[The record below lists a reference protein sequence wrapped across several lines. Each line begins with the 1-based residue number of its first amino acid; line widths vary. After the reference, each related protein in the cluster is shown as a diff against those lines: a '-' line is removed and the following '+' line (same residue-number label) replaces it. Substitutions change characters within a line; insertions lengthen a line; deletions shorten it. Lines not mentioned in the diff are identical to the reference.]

1 METEAIQAMNSD
13 KTSEMTDNAGGD
25 WLDRLLADDA
35 RTHRDAYVA
44 DDGFSARVMLALPA
58 PIAPIALPAW
68 RKPVV
73 LALWSVAAAGIAMA
87 MPSAMLDV
95 GREAYRM
102 LAAQPVSLSGIAGA
116 VVAMIALTSAAAAYS
131 LRDQIAD

>member
-1 METEAIQAMNSD
+1 
-13 KTSEMTDNAGGD
+13 MTDDTGGTGGE

-35 RTHRDAYVA
+35 QAHRAAYVA
-44 DDGFSARVMLALPA
+44 DDGFTARVMHPLPA
-58 PIAPIALPAW
+58 PFALPAW

-73 LALWSVAAAGIAMA
+73 LALWSVAAAGIAVA
-87 MPSAMLDV
+87 MPSVVLEV
-95 GREAYRM
+95 GREAYRL

-131 LRDQIAD
+131 LRDQNAN

>member
-1 METEAIQAMNSD
+1 
-13 KTSEMTDNAGGD
+13 MTDDTGGTGGE

-35 RTHRDAYVA
+35 QAHRAAHVA
-44 DDGFSARVMLALPA
+44 DDGFTARVMHPLPA
-58 PIAPIALPAW
+58 LFALPAW

-73 LALWSVAAAGIAMA
+73 LALWSVAGIAVA
-87 MPSAMLDV
+87 MPSVVLEV
-95 GREAYRM
+95 GREAYRL

-131 LRDQIAD
+131 LRDQNAN

>member
-13 KTSEMTDNAGGD
+13 KTSKMTVDTNGD

-95 GREAYRM
+95 GREAYRL

-116 VVAMIALTSAAAAYS
+116 VVAMIAATAGAAAYS
-131 LRDQIAD
+131 LRDHIAN

>member
-1 METEAIQAMNSD
+1 
-13 KTSEMTDNAGGD
+13 
-25 WLDRLLADDA
+25 
-35 RTHRDAYVA
+35 
-44 DDGFSARVMLALPA
+44 MLALPA

-95 GREAYRM
+95 GREAYRL

-116 VVAMIALTSAAAAYS
+116 VVAMITLTSAGAAYS
-131 LRDQIAD
+131 LYGTKSLTLRAAILVPEDVTADRLEAVPRRSRGKCY

>member
-1 METEAIQAMNSD
+1 MNGDRKTGSSD
-13 KTSEMTDNAGGD
+13 AAGGIGGD
-25 WLDRLLADDA
+25 WLDRLLAEDGEA
-35 RTHRDAYVA
+35 HRHAYVA
-44 DDGFSARVMLALPA
+44 DDGFTARVLLALPA
-58 PIAPIALPAW
+58 LHAPFALPAW

-73 LALWSVAAAGIAMA
+73 LALWGVAAAGMAMA

-95 GREAYRM
+95 AREAYRL

-131 LRDQIAD
+131 LRAND